1 VHLISLHLVNLSID
15 ANDSA
20 KALFSASFSMPD
32 PGTVHATP
40 LGAPVLDFAIASDGH
55 VWVLL
60 DPSRG
65 PEGGP
70 SVKVLRHSNGELV
83 EEPTA
88 SPLLH
93 TLNTS
98 ALIATTTDELAKIEH
113 YTALSSY
120 PKIWD
125 GAEDAEGGV
134 IVPPDAEP
142 EDVPVRPVG
151 QAPARGKHIKQRQ
164 KEGPTVREEARK
176 KLREK
181 VSERMKAQVGER
193 VGMGVGALGNATPE
207 LIEPPEK
214 KMKVVVNAKEI
225 ES

>member
-1 VHLISLHLVNLSID
+1 MSLYLVNLSTD
-15 ANDSA
+15 PSDSA
-20 KALFSASFSMPD
+20 TALFSASFSAPD
-32 PGTVHATP
+32 PGTLHATP
-40 LGAPVLDFAIASDGH
+40 LGAPVLDFAIASDGR

-60 DPSRG
+60 DSSRG

-70 SVKVLRHSNGELV
+70 SVKVLRHLNGELV
-83 EEPTA
+83 DDPTA
-88 SPLLH
+88 SPLLK

-98 ALIATTTDELAKIEH
+98 ALIATTADELAKIEH
-113 YTALSSY
+113 YAALSSY

-142 EDVPVRPVG
+142 EDVPVPPVG

-164 KEGPTVREEARK
+164 KEGPTVREEART

-181 VSERMKAQVGER
+181 VSERMKAQAGSGTPVA
-193 VGMGVGALGNATPE
+193 GASGTVTPE
-207 LIEPPEK
+207 ILDKPVEK
-214 KMKVVVNAKEI
+214 KAKV
-225 ES
+225 ESAEDGQAMEE